1 MRRKLAQVSL
11 NQHGPCTSRSAC
23 AALRTRMAARQ
34 ERVGALVCASPL
46 ARTAAAQPAPL
57 AGLTSAATPA
67 QQCAC
72 SAACTAAHTSL
83 TRVPCPSFR
92 SAQSE
97 LLYVELCLAAVR
109 AFCSCLLCMWLRGH
123 SLHGSLVATSLGN
136 PPMRTNAYV
145 VITALWITSFVQP
158 TLDVI
163 WFAHHH
169 WSPPLSE
176 PEPFSAFAA
185 AATAVAVAATPGQS
199 SPSPPPPSLSPRLPP
214 PSPPQPSPKPPPPSP
229 SPPPPSPSPPPPPL
243 PPRRHCRRRRRRR
256 RAVVVGAAAAAAAPS

>member
-1 MRRKLAQVSL
+1 MRRKLAQVSW
-11 NQHGPCTSRSAC
+11 NQHGPGTSRSAC

-34 ERVGALVCASPL
+34 ERVGALLCASPL

-83 TRVPCPSFR
+83 TRVLCPSFR

-109 AFCSCLLCMWLRGH
+109 AFCSRLCLSVHGCAVILFMGLWSPPRG
-123 SLHGSLVATSLGN
+123 GN

-169 WSPPLSE
+169 PSPPLSE

-185 AATAVAVAATPGQS
+185 AANAVAVAATPGQS
-199 SPSPPPPSLSPRLPP
+199 SPSPPPPSLSPPLPP
-214 PSPPQPSPKPPPPSP
+214 PSPPQPSPNPPPPSP
-229 SPPPPSPSPPPPPL
+229 
-243 PPRRHCRRRRRRR
+243 
-256 RAVVVGAAAAAAAPS
+256 

>member
-1 MRRKLAQVSL
+1 MSNLDNDMFSMFLVAFRMRRKLAQVSL

-83 TRVPCPSFR
+83 TRVLCPSFR

-109 AFCSCLLCMWLRGH
+109 AFCSRFCILCMVARSFSSWVFGRHLAAVTHLCVQTRTSS
-123 SLHGSLVATSLGN
+123 SLHFGSLLLFN
-136 PPMRTNAYV
+136 
-145 VITALWITSFVQP
+145 L
-158 TLDVI
+158 
-163 WFAHHH
+163 
-169 WSPPLSE
+169 
-176 PEPFSAFAA
+176 
-185 AATAVAVAATPGQS
+185 
-199 SPSPPPPSLSPRLPP
+199 RLT
-214 PSPPQPSPKPPPPSP
+214 
-229 SPPPPSPSPPPPPL
+229 
-243 PPRRHCRRRRRRR
+243 
-256 RAVVVGAAAAAAAPS
+256 

>member
-1 MRRKLAQVSL
+1 MSNLDHDMLSMFLVAFRMRRKLAQVSW
-11 NQHGPCTSRSAC
+11 NQHGPGTSRSAC

-34 ERVGALVCASPL
+34 ERVGALLCASPL

-185 AATAVAVAATPGQS
+185 AATAVAVAATPGHS
-199 SPSPPPPSLSPRLPP
+199 
-214 PSPPQPSPKPPPPSP
+214 SP
-229 SPPPPSPSPPPPPL
+229 SPPPPSPSPPLPPPS
-243 PPRRHCRRRRRRR
+243 PPP
-256 RAVVVGAAAAAAAPS
+256 PSPNPPPPSP

>member
-1 MRRKLAQVSL
+1 MTFLICVVNFFGQGTDSIYIPACAKCDYSRSSCRPARSRRSRAYDRDAWHCSFTWSSGVTASQATRMSNLDNDMFSMFLVAFRMRRKLAQVSL

-83 TRVPCPSFR
+83 TRVLCPSFR

-109 AFCSCLLCMWLRGH
+109 AFCSRFCILCMVARSFSSWVFGRHFAAVTHLCVQTRTSS
-123 SLHGSLVATSLGN
+123 SLHFGSLLLFSL
-136 PPMRTNAYV
+136 
-145 VITALWITSFVQP
+145 
-158 TLDVI
+158 
-163 WFAHHH
+163 
-169 WSPPLSE
+169 
-176 PEPFSAFAA
+176 
-185 AATAVAVAATPGQS
+185 
-199 SPSPPPPSLSPRLPP
+199 RLT
-214 PSPPQPSPKPPPPSP
+214 
-229 SPPPPSPSPPPPPL
+229 
-243 PPRRHCRRRRRRR
+243 
-256 RAVVVGAAAAAAAPS
+256 

>member
-1 MRRKLAQVSL
+1 
-11 NQHGPCTSRSAC
+11 
-23 AALRTRMAARQ
+23 MAARQ

-72 SAACTAAHTSL
+72 SFACTAAHTSL

-109 AFCSCLLCMWLRGH
+109 AFCSRLCLLCMVVRSFSSWVFGRHLAAVTHLCVQTRTSS
-123 SLHGSLVATSLGN
+123 SLHFGSLL
-136 PPMRTNAYV
+136 
-145 VITALWITSFVQP
+145 FVQP

-169 WSPPLSE
+169 PSPPLSE

-185 AATAVAVAATPGQS
+185 AANAVAVAATHPVS
-199 SPSPPPPSLSPRLPP
+199 
-214 PSPPQPSPKPPPPSP
+214 
-229 SPPPPSPSPPPPPL
+229 
-243 PPRRHCRRRRRRR
+243 RRRRHHR
-256 RAVVVGAAAAAAAPS
+256 RA